1 MMNELVSSTE
11 ALVVFNEAKSQITE
25 IAKLCDN
32 VVVNSVT
39 SLSYAKDLVKKSSTI
54 EKTIEKQRKD
64 LTAPILQ
71 EKRQI
76 DEYAK
81 KLTEDLTAAIKGLR
95 SQILRFE
102 VELEKARQEELRRIE
117 EAKRE
122 ELRIADEARK
132 AAEASGEVP
141 EIPVESTIN
150 SMVLDNRK
158 QELEADKSKAIR
170 KVWKYEITNE
180 NEIPREY
187 LEINHSYIKNAIAAG
202 TREIPGVKIY
212 QADQLVIR

>member
-1 MMNELVSSTE
+1 MNELVSSTE

-32 VVVNSVT
+32 VVVNSVS
-39 SLSYAKDLVKKSSTI
+39 SLGYAKDLVKKSSTI

-102 VELEKARQEELRRIE
+102 VELEKARQEELRKIE

-132 AAEASGEVP
+132 TAEESGEAP
-141 EIPVESTIN
+141 DIPVESTIN

-187 LEINHSYIKNAIAAG
+187 LEINHSYIKNAIAGG
-202 TREIPGVKIY
+202 TREIPGVRIY

>member
-1 MMNELVSSTE
+1 MNELVSSTE

-32 VVVNSVT
+32 VVVNSVS
-39 SLSYAKDLVKKSSTI
+39 SLGYAK
-54 EKTIEKQRKD
+54 
-64 LTAPILQ
+64 
-71 EKRQI
+71 
-76 DEYAK
+76 
-81 KLTEDLTAAIKGLR
+81 DLTAAIKGLR

-117 EAKRE
+117 EARRE
-122 ELRIADEARK
+122 EIRIADEARK
-132 AAEASGEVP
+132 AAEESGEAP
-141 EIPVESTIN
+141 DIPVESTIN

-187 LEINHSYIKNAIAAG
+187 LEINHAAIKAAIAAG
-202 TREIPGVKIY
+202 TREIMGVKIY
-212 QADQLVIR
+212 QDDQLVLR